1 MIEFLSNYWYYIVI
15 YLSGCLVNYLL
26 CKEHF
31 DSLKDSKDSDSLIA
45 AMILLP
51 FYMVD
56 MMVSVFFIV
65 FSWIGTAIWCIM
77 KLIDKHSKM

>member
-31 DSLKDSKDSDSLIA
+31 DSFKDSDSLIA
-45 AMILLP
+45 IMILLP
-51 FYMVD
+51 FYMMD
-56 MMVSVFFIV
+56 MMISVFFIA
-65 FSWIGTAIWCIM
+65 FSWVGTVIWCIT
-77 KLIDKHSKM
+77 KLIDKYSEI